1 MTRIAC
7 LLLPLLLSACAAT
20 GGPGAVSGAEAGTS
34 ASAAAAVAAAPRAVA
49 TFAPPSTP
57 AGPELA
63 AAAKALDAE
72 VHALLAGGSVARRD
86 GYVYA
91 TDVATL
97 LLYAAQRKDAALY
110 EALLPAA
117 QQLIPQD
124 AEDPYTSGFV
134 LLRTKNGAQPDR
146 SGSGEALW
154 LARALWAGAAAF
166 DRRADRELALAILD
180 GYAKHAYVLQ
190 GVWLAR
196 SGFDF
201 PTRSFAN
208 LSSVPDYQPDFLAE
222 AERHAGRAPFR
233 GFAERSY
240 ALLERAATPSGL
252 LYPVIQPEVGA
263 TYPGAGLEIYAP
275 NGLTP
280 LEDTC
285 LGAEGAVG
293 GMPKLASALLD
304 FSVKSAG
311 KGARLR
317 AFYSVDDGAASGEA
331 PLSAAGTACL
341 ARLASALN
349 HAEALAALDGR
360 LTAELAA
367 AAKSRSTLSSAG
379 PLLLAAQARGA
390 F

>member
-1 MTRIAC
+1 MIRISC

-20 GGPGAVSGAEAGTS
+20 SRPVAGP
-34 ASAAAAVAAAPRAVA
+34 ASDASPSPAATAAVAAAPRKIA
-49 TFAPPSTP
+49 TFAPPTTP
-57 AGPELA
+57 VSPDLA

-72 VHALLAGGSVARRD
+72 MHVQLAAGSVSRRD
-86 GYVYA
+86 GFVYA

-97 LLYAAQRKDAALY
+97 MLYAAQRKDAALY
-110 EALLPAA
+110 EALMPSAA
-117 QQLIPQD
+117 LLVLQD
-124 AEDPYTSGFV
+124 PDDPYTNGFV
-134 LLRTKNGAQPDR
+134 LVRTKAGAKPAR

-166 DRRADRELALAILD
+166 DRRADHDLALAILD

-201 PTRSFAN
+201 SNRSFAN

-222 AERHAGRAPFR
+222 AERGGGRTPFS

-240 ALLERAATPSGL
+240 GLLERAATPSGL

-263 TYPGAGLEIYAP
+263 TYPGAGLELYAP
-275 NGLTP
+275 NGLTA

-293 GMPKLASALLD
+293 GMPKLAGALLD
-304 FSVKSAG
+304 FTVQRPE

-341 ARLASALN
+341 VRIASALN
-349 HAEALAALDGR
+349 HAAALGALDGR
-360 LTAELAA
+360 LATELTA
-367 AAKSRSTLSSAG
+367 AAKSRATLSSAG